1 MVDNMI
7 KMSYTCIVKAQTQR
21 QYYVRTNGRGP
32 NYRFSICYINWSSTE
47 HCGMKK
53 ILALCI
59 AVSLSGCAA
68 NPTHHYRAKG
78 EDWKFYPSVPGTAYI
93 VAEQGR
99 ACWAETN
106 RENWDQ
112 CQ

>member
-1 MVDNMI
+1 MI
-7 KMSYTCIVKAQTQR
+7 KMSYTYIVKATTQR
-21 QYYVRTNGRGP
+21 QYYVRINGHSP
-32 NYRFSICYINWSSTE
+32 SYRFHICYTHWSNTE
-47 HCGMKK
+47 HYSIMKK
-53 ILALCI
+53 AILAICVAGL
-59 AVSLSGCAA
+59 LSGCLA

-78 EDWKFYPSVPGTAYI
+78 EDWKFYPSVPGTASI

-99 ACWAETN
+99 ACWAENN